1 LTFVNPRLPWAL
13 AGAAV
18 LLEVPYPLVDGEL
31 RDVLTIAAVVAFF
44 LAVIT
49 HAVAWRGAAYAV
61 LLVLVTAGGGLLVEA
76 IGTRTGRP
84 FGRYTYSGTLG
95 PAVLGVPA
103 VIPLAWTMMGYPAL
117 LAARR
122 IAAGRTARLL
132 LGAVALASWDL
143 FLDPQMVTAG
153 HWRWDAVGIVL
164 PGVAE
169 IPLTNFAGWAVVA
182 LAMMAALSRL
192 PDRPDVD
199 DRPMHALYLWTYGS
213 SVLLN
218 LAWLRRRTVAAW
230 GGAAMGTVALPLAF
244 SLRRR

>member
-1 LTFVNPRLPWAL
+1 
-13 AGAAV
+13 
-18 LLEVPYPLVDGEL
+18 
-31 RDVLTIAAVVAFF
+31 
-44 LAVIT
+44 
-49 HAVAWRGAAYAV
+49 
-61 LLVLVTAGGGLLVEA
+61 
-76 IGTRTGRP
+76 
-84 FGRYTYSGTLG
+84 
-95 PAVLGVPA
+95 
-103 VIPLAWTMMGYPAL
+103 M
-117 LAARR
+117 
-122 IAAGRTARLL
+122 
-132 LGAVALASWDL
+132 
-143 FLDPQMVTAG
+143 TAG
-153 HWRWDAVGIVL
+153 HWRWDAVGVVL

>member
-1 LTFVNPRLPWAL
+1 MPWGL

-18 LLEVPYPLVDGEL
+18 LLEIPYPLVDGQV
-31 RDVLTIAAVVAFF
+31 RDVLTVAAVVAFF

-49 HAVAWRGAAYAV
+49 HAIAWRGAAYTV
-61 LLVLVTAGGGLLVEA
+61 LLVLVTGGGGLLAEA
-76 IGTRTGRP
+76 VGTRTGRP

-122 IAAGRTARLL
+122 IATGRGARLL

-143 FLDPQMVTAG
+143 FLDPQMVAAG
-153 HWRWDAVGIVL
+153 HWRWDAVGAAL
-164 PGVAE
+164 PGIPE
-169 IPLTNFAGWAVVA
+169 IPLSNFAGWAGIAV
-182 LAMMAALSRL
+182 AMMAALSLL
-192 PDRPDVD
+192 PDRESAD
-199 DRPMHALYLWTYGS
+199 DRPVHALYLWTYGS

-218 LAWLRRRTVAAW
+218 LAWFRRRAVAAW
-230 GGAAMGTVALPLAF
+230 GGLAMGSVALPLAR